1 MAEGN
6 KLAFSLGGAKKKKK
20 SKTSTEALE
29 GFVTETAKKE
39 EIVNPDLPKEA
50 LVIPVQQD
58 ARQSLQ
64 EQARS
69 RREKQQEAPS
79 TKQETDEDA
88 AAINALEQDA
98 AQGGPTAPLNTSKMV
113 IATKQNTFVREDKT
127 DEDAEQLKQDL
138 EKLAP
143 EISVDDE
150 VYQKVPIRE
159 FGAALLRG
167 MGWTGQVST
176 KEEDFNMPRPSRL
189 GLGATPKLMDA
200 PTHSRRPRRQD
211 QVQREERLKQQAE
224 EYRQQQQ
231 AQLAMDKQQTLQ
243 IGSVVY
249 LASENRRAIMRQLQG
264 VPGLNMISVQ
274 FEGED
279 TPSKV
284 KKGEIRLVER
294 SQLQEQPFK
303 EPAESRKESNDGNG
317 KRSNRSRDLD
327 DDLKRSNRSEDDEK
341 RRKRRSLSEEDDR
354 KRQKDRDDD
363 PRRRDDDDGDRRQRR
378 SSRDDE
384 DRRRGDR
391 RSRDN
396 NRRDERRSSKDDR
409 KRRRDE
415 EESSLKRS
423 RHGDAPPTTW
433 VIPNIRVRVVTAKLG
448 KSHYKEKGVVVDVT
462 HKGTATLKMD
472 NGQVL
477 QVPERYLE
485 TALPKIG
492 GNTICLTGEH
502 RLAKGRL
509 LERDSRAGKGSIQ
522 IFEDMNVATL
532 SLDDL
537 AEWVGPLDN
546 DLYE

>member
-1 MAEGN
+1 MVEGD
-6 KLAFSLGGAKKKKK
+6 KFAFSLAGAKKKKK
-20 SKTSTEALE
+20 SKTSTEVLE
-29 GFVTETAKKE
+29 GFVTETTKE
-39 EIVNPDLPKEA
+39 EEIINPDLPKEV

-88 AAINALEQDA
+88 AAIKALEHDA
-98 AQGGPTAPLNTSKMV
+98 AQGGPTAPLTTSKMV
-113 IATKQNTFVREDKT
+113 IATKENTFVREDKK

-138 EKLAP
+138 DKLAP

-224 EYRQQQQ
+224 EYRQQQV
-231 AQLAMDKQQTLQ
+231 AQLAMDKQRTLQ
-243 IGSVVY
+243 IGSIVY
-249 LASENRRAIMRQLQG
+249 LASEKKRAIMRQLQG

-279 TPSKV
+279 KPTKV

-294 SQLQEQPFK
+294 TQLQEQPFK
-303 EPAESRKESNDGNG
+303 EPTEPRKENDGSND

-327 DDLKRSNRSEDDEK
+327 DDRKPSNRSEDDEQ
-341 RRKRRSLSEEDDR
+341 RRKRRSLAEEDDR
-354 KRQKDRDDD
+354 KIRRDRDNDS
-363 PRRRDDDDGDRRQRR
+363 RRRDDDGGDRRQRR
-378 SSRDDE
+378 YSRDDE
-384 DRRRGDR
+384 DRRGDR
-391 RSRDN
+391 RSRDDD
-396 NRRDERRSSKDDR
+396 RRDERRSSKDDR

-415 EESSLKRS
+415 EESSSKRF
-423 RHGDAPPTTW
+423 RNDNAPPTTW

-462 HKGTATLKMD
+462 HKGTATLKMG

-492 GNTICLTGEH
+492 GNAICLTGEH

-509 LERDSRAGKGSIQ
+509 LERDSRAGKGVIQ

-537 AEWVGPLDN
+537 AEWCGALDN

>member
-1 MAEGN
+1 MADGN

-20 SKTSTEALE
+20 SKKSTEALE
-29 GFVTETAKKE
+29 GFVTETAKE
-39 EIVNPDLPKEA
+39 EAIVNPDLPKEV

-69 RREKQQEAPS
+69 RREKQQAPS

-88 AAINALEQDA
+88 AAIKALEQDA

-113 IATKQNTFVREDKT
+113 IATKENTFVREDKK
-127 DEDAEQLKQDL
+127 DEDSEQLKQDL

-231 AQLAMDKQQTLQ
+231 AQLAMDKQRTLQ
-243 IGSVVY
+243 IGSIVY
-249 LASENRRAIMRQLQG
+249 LASEKKRAIMRQLQG
-264 VPGLNMISVQ
+264 VPGLNMIAVQ

-279 TPSKV
+279 KPTKV
-284 KKGEIRLVER
+284 KKGEIQLVER
-294 SQLQEQPFK
+294 SELQEQPFK
-303 EPAESRKESNDGNG
+303 EPTEPRKESNGDND
-317 KRSNRSRDLD
+317 KRSNRSGDLD
-327 DDLKRSNRSEDDEK
+327 DDRKRSNRSEDDEQ
-341 RRKRRSLSEEDDR
+341 RRKRQSRSEEDDR
-354 KRQKDRDDD
+354 KRRRDRDDD
-363 PRRRDDDDGDRRQRR
+363 RRRRDDDDDDRRQRR

-384 DRRRGDR
+384 DRRRGDC
-391 RSRDN
+391 RSRDGD
-396 NRRDERRSSKDDR
+396 RRDERRSSKDDR

-415 EESSLKRS
+415 EESSSKRS
-423 RHGDAPPTTW
+423 RHDNAPPTTW
-433 VIPNIRVRVVTAKLG
+433 VIPSIRVRVVTAKLG

-492 GNTICLTGEH
+492 GNAICLTGDH

-509 LERDSRAGKGSIQ
+509 LERDSRAGKGIIQ